1 LEVPPVD
8 PPVVAAPEALPVEE
22 PPAAGCEF
30 DPAEPEGAAV
40 PPLLAGADVEAL
52 GAFAPE
58 PPMWPPV

>member
-1 LEVPPVD
+1 LEVPPAD

-22 PPAAGCEF
+22 PPAAGCEV
-30 DPAEPEGAAV
+30 DPDDPEGAAV
-40 PPLLAGADVEAL
+40 PLPLAGADVVAL